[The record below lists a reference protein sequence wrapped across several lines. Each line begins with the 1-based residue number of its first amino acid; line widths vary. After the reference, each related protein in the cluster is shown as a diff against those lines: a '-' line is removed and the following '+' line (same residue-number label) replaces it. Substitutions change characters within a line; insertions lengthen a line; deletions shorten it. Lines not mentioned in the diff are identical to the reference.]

1 MSELSPENDQA
12 SLASQ
17 PHQPARM
24 LFSVEEAAMMLSI
37 HRSTVYDLVA
47 NGSLASLKIGRRR
60 LISRHAMEQFIVAN
74 EVEDGDGH

>member
-1 MSELSPENDQA
+1 MPERPPDEDEVVA
-12 SLASQ
+12 VPQ
-17 PHQPARM
+17 PHQSARM